1 MLTSISAL
9 VPEAVLTWN
18 GIWISRWVPNPG
30 ATTAKPCHELALATC
45 TLKGGLDDHG
55 GLLQGSALAFLVR

>member
-30 ATTAKPCHELALATC
+30 ATTAKLALATC